1 MRSQNTTLRETGT
14 THCDPGTSPR
24 AHRWNHEC
32 SAEVASARPQSG
44 SDQSR
49 SSSGSWSQLNEWGPW
64 GVWSVCSRTC
74 GGGASVRVR
83 TCVTRNPVGR
93 PCSGDPRQY
102 KICNIK
108 SCPAGAVDFRELQ
121 CRAFNHRPLVSGS
134 SFTWMPFHSG
144 SSPCELS
151 CLAEGHMFYLNFG
164 KALDGTSCGSE
175 PGSVCVNGHCLKAGC
190 DQILGSGLTED
201 ACLICG
207 GLNRTCLH
215 HQEMYRP
222 TVLGYS
228 EVAMIPAG
236 ATHIRVTDNSRNYL
250 VLQNGRSEFI
260 INGHWTISRPG
271 EYPAA
276 GTKLQYRRS
285 SDQWESLELS
295 GPTRE
300 DLHLLVLSTESG
312 PGISFEYWL
321 PPDQYFL
328 LHGPKSP
335 LHQAPHSAS
344 VTMATPASVS
354 TETTKAITAIR
365 PQRRVN
371 RVKPPRQTSS
381 LWLNT
386 QTEPELNQH
395 VPPPGP
401 SQRRC
406 GACPAIRGRRERQRQ
421 FCSKDFVV
429 RAWVRSVLFLGSE
442 SRYEI
447 EILESY
453 RNRFPLLHREFLWAP
468 DQCCP
473 LLERGKQYVLMLRR
487 HVNHEN
493 TLNRLLLEP
502 RDYSVPY
509 RPREDRHMR
518 ELQASC
524 GNRGDRL

>member
-1 MRSQNTTLRETGT
+1 
-14 THCDPGTSPR
+14 
-24 AHRWNHEC
+24 
-32 SAEVASARPQSG
+32 VPQ
-44 SDQSR
+44 

-83 TCVTRNPVGR
+83 TFKLKLILILQKPSGTTLFRR
-93 PCSGDPRQY
+93 PPT
-102 KICNIK
+102 
-108 SCPAGAVDFRELQ
+108 LQ

-144 SSPCELS
+144 DPCELS

-365 PQRRVN
+365 PQIPLPETLSHSDPVCMMCTLTGL
-371 RVKPPRQTSS
+371 PS
-381 LWLNT
+381 L
-386 QTEPELNQH
+386 
-395 VPPPGP
+395 
-401 SQRRC
+401 
-406 GACPAIRGRRERQRQ
+406 A
-421 FCSKDFVV
+421 VV

-524 GNRGDRL
+524 GNRGDRQCPLAI

>member
-1 MRSQNTTLRETGT
+1 MSAARRTSLTLVFTFSFTSFFLFSQQ
-14 THCDPGTSPR
+14 
-24 AHRWNHEC
+24 
-32 SAEVASARPQSG
+32 VASARPQSG

-144 SSPCELS
+144 EPPCELS

-365 PQRRVN
+365 PQRRIN
-371 RVKPPRQTSS
+371 R
-381 LWLNT
+381 
-386 QTEPELNQH
+386 
-395 VPPPGP
+395 G
-401 SQRRC
+401 RC